1 MYHNSSPI
9 MYNNT
14 FIANYIQQHMSS
26 NITNKNASPAN
37 IVDVN
42 ELILSSLE
50 LRLSV
55 ISPGREVSVFTA
67 VAYAT
72 S

>member
-1 MYHNSSPI
+1 MYNNSSPI

-14 FIANYIQQHMSS
+14 FIANYIQKYMSS
-26 NITNKNASPAN
+26 NITNKYASPAN

>member
-1 MYHNSSPI
+1 
-9 MYNNT
+9 
-14 FIANYIQQHMSS
+14 MSS

-37 IVDVN
+37 ILDVN

-50 LRLSV
+50 LRLSM